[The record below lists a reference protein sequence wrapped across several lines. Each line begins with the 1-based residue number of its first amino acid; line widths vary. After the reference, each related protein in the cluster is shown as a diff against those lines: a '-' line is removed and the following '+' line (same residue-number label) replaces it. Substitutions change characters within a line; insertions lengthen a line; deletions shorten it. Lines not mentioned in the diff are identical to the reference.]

1 MKFEL
6 KGDQNTKIG
15 YYRSLFT
22 RDYQVLRAKYDS
34 RIRNWHIEY
43 SNPYFI
49 VEDSSGTLE
58 FVYHNGKIT
67 NCTCDHFLTNESG
80 TCMHIEAVNILP
92 RKDVSPL
99 MRESIINCQFLDSYR
114 GEVLEFRKNKKD
126 ILTLPSVRIFRDI
139 KSKFSGNYGDI
150 SNIEDYDIFTEY
162 GINLYDYQIDSVKRM
177 LTNKRTVLTLKM
189 GLGKTICS
197 LVATKL
203 SKKDKIL
210 IVCPNNLKYQWKSEI
225 DRFQVGTSLVIDK
238 GGDFQKYV
246 DQNFLIMSYEMLNRN
261 IDIVSSINFDIL
273 ISDEI
278 QKIKNPDSV
287 SWKSMSMVKSEYIF
301 ALSGTPIQNSIH
313 DILSII
319 SFLNP
324 YEFKPEWKFWEQY
337 CDFTRAKLL
346 GIKKSK
352 ISDFRSRI
360 SEYIINPVIS
370 KNSIKLPKV
379 NENEI
384 SCTLDRDSKKLHD
397 SYLDMATPLIAKS
410 FNYPLT
416 FGERARLNS
425 LLTLARMSSTDSRLI
440 DPMGQK
446 SNRFTT
452 IEDLIDEIVSKGEKV
467 VIYSEW
473 IKSTKL
479 LIDYLDKSKIGY
491 SIFNGEMSAKKRE
504 IEKMR
509 FLKDPKTMV
518 FLSTDSGGLGIDGLQ
533 LVSNNIIHIEKM
545 WNPAKV
551 KQRNGRL
558 VRNLQKSDEVN
569 VYYLTCNSEI
579 EKMIDSATFRKDD
592 LVDSV
597 LK

>member
-6 KGDQNTKIG
+6 RGDPNSKIG

-34 RIRNWHIEY
+34 KIRNWKIEY
-43 SNPYFI
+43 SHPYFI
-49 VEDSSGTLE
+49 VEDSAGQLE
-58 FVYHNGKIT
+58 FVYNNGKIA
-67 NCTCDHFLTNESG
+67 NCTCKHFLTNESG
-80 TCMHIEAVNILP
+80 TCMHIESVNNLP
-92 RKDVSPL
+92 RKDVGSL
-99 MRESIINCQFLDSYR
+99 MRESITNCEFLDSYR

-126 ILTLPSVRIFRDI
+126 ILTLPSVRLFRDI
-139 KSKFSGNYGDI
+139 KSKFSSNTGDI
-150 SNIEDYDIFTEY
+150 SHIENYDIFTDY
-162 GINLYDYQIDSVKRM
+162 GVNLYGYQIDSVKRM

-203 SKKDKIL
+203 SQKNRVL

-225 DRFQVGTSLVIDK
+225 DRFQMGDSLVIDK
-238 GGDFQKYV
+238 GVDFEKYRDQK
-246 DQNFLIMSYEMLNRN
+246 FIIMSYEMLNRN
-261 IDIVSSINFDIL
+261 VDLVSDIKFDIL

-287 SWKSMSMVKSEYIF
+287 SWKSMSMVKSEYVF

-324 YEFKPEWKFWEQY
+324 YEFQPEWKFWEQY

-370 KNSIKLPKV
+370 KGSVKLPKV

-410 FNYPLT
+410 FNYPLS

-452 IEDLIDEIVSKGEKV
+452 IEDLVDEIVSRGEKV

-479 LIDYLDKSKIGY
+479 LVEYLENSKIGY
-491 SIFNGEMSAKKRE
+491 SIFNGEMPAKKRE
-504 IEKMR
+504 SEKMR

-558 VRNLQKSDEVN
+558 VRNLQKSSEVN

-592 LVDSV
+592 LVDSI

>member
-6 KGDQNTKIG
+6 RGDPNTKIG

-22 RDYQVLRAKYDS
+22 RDYQILRAKYDS
-34 RIRNWHIEY
+34 RIRNWKIEY

-49 VEDSSGTLE
+49 VEDSDGVLE

-67 NCTCDHFLTNESG
+67 NCTCDHFIANGSG
-80 TCMHIEAVNILP
+80 TCMHIEAVNNLP

-99 MRESIINCQFLDSYR
+99 MRDSIMNVEFLDSYR
-114 GEVLEFRKNKKD
+114 GEVLKFQKNRKD
-126 ILTLPSVRIFRDI
+126 ILELPSVRLYRD
-139 KSKFSGNYGDI
+139 KVSKFSSLNYDI
-150 SNIEDYDIFTEY
+150 SSIEEWNIFEEFGVD
-162 GINLYDYQIDSVKRM
+162 LYNYQIESVKRM
-177 LTNKRTVLTLKM
+177 LTSKRSVLTLKM

-197 LVATKL
+197 LVATKI
-203 SKKDKIL
+203 SNKDRVI

-225 DRFQVGTSLVIDK
+225 ERFNLGESLVIDK
-238 GGDFQKYV
+238 GTDYEKYNSQK
-246 DQNFLIMSYEMLNRN
+246 FIIMSYEMLNRN
-261 IDIVSSINFDIL
+261 VDLVSSIKFDIL

-287 SWKSMSMVKSEYIF
+287 SWKSMSRVNSEFIF

-324 YEFKPEWKFWEQY
+324 NEFSPEWKFWEQF
-337 CDFTRAKLL
+337 CDFTRAKIL

-352 ISDFRSRI
+352 ISDFRDRI
-360 SEYIINPVIS
+360 SRYIINPKIDKSSV
-370 KNSIKLPKV
+370 KMPKV
-379 NENEI
+379 NEQEI
-384 SCTLDRDSKKLHD
+384 SCHLDKDSKKLHD

-410 FNYPLT
+410 FNYPLS

-440 DPMGQK
+440 DPLGQK
-446 SNRFTT
+446 SNRFIT
-452 IEDLIDEIVSKGEKV
+452 IEDLIGDIVSRGEKV
-467 VIYSEW
+467 VVYSEW

-479 LIDYLDKSKIGY
+479 LIEYLEKSKIGY
-491 SIFNGEMSAKKRE
+491 SIFNGEMPAKKRE
-504 IEKMR
+504 SEKTK
-509 FLKDPKTMV
+509 FLKDPKTMI

-533 LVSNNIIHIEKM
+533 LVSNNVIHIEKM

-569 VYYLTCNSEI
+569 IYYFTCNSEV
-579 EKMIDSATFRKDD
+579 EKMIDGSTMRKDD
-592 LVDSV
+592 LIDDI